1 MNKLKNIEIQNAP
14 VAYRSWKNKEEP
26 KKEVNISSFTE
37 FPDLVKDAKKKNAF
51 EGTSLAAKLKQTIAE
66 EEEAAVLKRIK
77 KGETPEMIL
86 RESCV
91 SLPLR
96 GANKSSEPFVAPWWL
111 TDTSEPIVLPR
122 FKHKTPEELSQERKW
137 KRLGINPNDLMLYD
151 DEGHDDVEDEDDS
164 VPMPFPTDF
173 DIGLEDDT
181 QYDDVD
187 QS

>member
-1 MNKLKNIEIQNAP
+1 MNKFKSIQAQNAP
-14 VAYRSWKNKEEP
+14 VEYRSWKKKEEP
-26 KKEVNISSFTE
+26 KKELNIASFTE
-37 FPDLVKDAKKKNAF
+37 FPDLVKDTKKTNAF

-91 SLPLR
+91 SLPLK

-111 TDTSEPIVLPR
+111 TDASEPIVLPR
-122 FKHKTPEELSQERKW
+122 FKHKTYEELSQERKW

-151 DEGHDDVEDEDDS
+151 DEEYDDEEDDG
-164 VPMPFPTDF
+164 VPMPFPTEF
-173 DIGLEDDT
+173 DTMSEDET
-181 QYDDVD
+181 QYDDAD
-187 QS
+187 QY